1 VTTAKGTC
9 EHEANISAFDGW
21 NADDQTMS

>member
-21 NADDQTMS
+21 NAADQTMS